1 MVGDLQPR
9 EYFASLDE
17 KPELMADWDHI
28 MECRP
33 KRILYAHMP
42 EKRIE

>member
-28 MECRP
+28 MEYRP